1 MQLKMVPRMEGKEVI
16 AVIGGTGD
24 QGFGLALRWA
34 KAGKH
39 VIIGS
44 RRKEKAQ
51 AAVARLKSILGE
63 KVKVEGLENS
73 EAAAKADII
82 VLTVPFF
89 GMINIIKSI
98 RDHLKRNCIFID
110 VTVPLASNIG
120 GKPTR
125 ILGVWQGSAA
135 ELARELLPK
144 HVKVAAAFKEVS
156 AEALQDINSEVESD
170 TIVCYDC
177 KEAKEATFNLVKL
190 IPGMNPIDGGKLE
203 NSRIV
208 EYLTALLIGI
218 NIRYKSHR
226 AGIRITGIKKE

>member
-1 MQLKMVPRMEGKEVI
+1 MVLKMNKEEVI
-16 AVIGGTGD
+16 AIIGGTGD

-39 VIIGS
+39 IIIGS
-44 RRKEKAQ
+44 RRKEKAE
-51 AAVARLKSILGE
+51 AAAARIKSILGE
-63 KVKVEGLENS
+63 EVKVEGYENS
-73 EAAAKADII
+73 EAASKADIV

-98 RDHLKRNCIFID
+98 RESLKKGCIFID

-125 ILGVWQGSAA
+125 TLGVWQGSAA

-144 HVKVAAAFKEVS
+144 NVKVAAAFKEVS
-156 AEALQDINSEVESD
+156 AEALQDLNSEVDSD
-170 TIVCYDC
+170 TIICSDDE
-177 KEAKEATFNLVKL
+177 EAKKTVFNLVKL
-190 IPGMNPIDGGKLE
+190 IPGMKAIDGGKLE

-208 EYLTALLIGI
+208 EQLTALLIGI

-226 AGIRITGIKKE
+226 AGIRITEIKKE

>member
-1 MQLKMVPRMEGKEVI
+1 MSCEETI
-16 AVIGGTGD
+16 AIIGGTGD

-44 RRKEKAQ
+44 RRREKAQ
-51 AAVARLKSILGE
+51 AAVKRLKSILGE
-63 KVKVEGLENS
+63 EAFVEGYENS
-73 EAAAKADII
+73 EAASKSNIV

-89 GMINIIKSI
+89 AMINIIKSI
-98 RDHLKRNCIFID
+98 RDKLRSGCIFID

-135 ELARELLPK
+135 ELARELLPS
-144 HVKVAAAFKEVS
+144 HVKIATAFKEVS
-156 AEALQDINSEVESD
+156 AEALQDINSRVECD
-170 TIVCYDC
+170 TIVCYDH
-177 KEAKEATFNLVKL
+177 KDAREKAFELVRL
-190 IPGMNPIDGGKLE
+190 IPGMNPIDGGSLE

-226 AGIRITGIKKE
+226 AGIRITGIKKD